1 MTDAPTP
8 PDADLAAIR
17 AAFEAYAAAFE
28 AYDAAAVVPHFAVP
42 ALLVRDGVPT
52 TLDTDADVLD
62 SVERL
67 LDLHRAWGVETAR
80 VAGVALVEAA
90 PAHRIARVDWRL
102 GRRASRLRWTYTTTY
117 VLVPDADDVAHRR
130 RAHARRAVLI
140 SLGAELDVEVRV
152 YLNVRD

>member
-1 MTDAPTP
+1 MTDAQTP
-8 PDADLAAIR
+8 PDASPDEADDLAAIR
-17 AAFEAYAAAFE
+17 SAFEAYAAAFE

-67 LDLHRAWGVETAR
+67 LELHRAWGVETAR

-90 PAHRIARVDWRL
+90 PAHRIVRVDWRL

-117 VLVPDADDVAHRR
+117 VLVPGPAQAEPATWRITAAMTHDAPF
-130 RAHARRAVLI
+130 
-140 SLGAELDVEVRV
+140 
-152 YLNVRD
+152 

>member
-8 PDADLAAIR
+8 DDDLAAIR
-17 AAFEAYAAAFE
+17 ATFEAYAAAFE

-42 ALLVRDGVPT
+42 ALLVRDGLPT
-52 TLDTDADVLD
+52 TLDTGADVLD

-67 LDLHRAWGVETAR
+67 LELHRAWGVETAR

-90 PAHRIARVDWRL
+90 PAHRVARVDWRL

-117 VLVPDADDVAHRR
+117 VLVPD
-130 RAHARRAVLI
+130 
-140 SLGAELDVEVRV
+140 GAAWRIAAALTHDAPF
-152 YLNVRD
+152 